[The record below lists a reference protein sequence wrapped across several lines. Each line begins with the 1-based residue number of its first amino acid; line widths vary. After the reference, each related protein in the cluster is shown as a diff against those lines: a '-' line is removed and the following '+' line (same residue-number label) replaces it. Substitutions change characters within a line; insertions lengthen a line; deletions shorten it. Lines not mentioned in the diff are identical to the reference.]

1 MAKRKSRKSWFV
13 RNRTLIIVVALL
25 LLAGGAWVLK
35 AYNKPDKT
43 DNTASDGSYINLS
56 PATNEEKQETEAHKN
71 ELSQPPSSTPTANG
85 KKQITPII
93 TSATQDQIS
102 AYVAGIFED
111 GGICTATLTKGSK
124 TVTKTSEGFRN
135 VSYTSC
141 APINISGSVT
151 EKGTWNV
158 IVSYDSAT
166 AQGTSTPTT
175 LEVKQ

>member
-1 MAKRKSRKSWFV
+1 MVKRKSRKSWFV
-13 RNRTLIIVVALL
+13 RNRILVIVVTLL
-25 LLAGGAWVLK
+25 LSAGGAWVFN
-35 AYNKPDKT
+35 AYSKPDKT
-43 DNTASDGSYINLS
+43 DGATSNGSYINLS

-71 ELSQPPSSTPTANG
+71 ELSQPPSSTPTSNG

-93 TSATQDQIS
+93 TSATQDQVS

-111 GGICTATLTKGSK
+111 EGTCTATLTKGSK
-124 TVTKTSEGFRN
+124 TVTKTSEGFKN

-141 APINISGSVT
+141 APINVSGSVT

-158 IVSYDSAT
+158 IVSYSSTT

-175 LEVKQ
+175 L